1 MAIQKCTLKRN
12 RESELEQAIADLE
25 ERGYKVVKRGFREG
39 DPYVKLKINHGNKLG
54 ERRESVFSPFNET
67 TDIVKEFHWANM
79 ERSEEDFS
87 KCLSSMK

>member
-12 RESELEQAIADLE
+12 RESELDQAIADLE

-39 DPYVKLKINHGNKLG
+39 DSYVKLKMNHGNKLG
-54 ERRESVFSPFNET
+54 GHKASVFSPFSET
-67 TDIVKEFHWANM
+67 TDIVKEFYWANM

-87 KCLSSMK
+87 KWLSSMK